1 MGDRV
6 LIDTFMAYAAA
17 HWSELLGSVLGLI
30 QIWLLVRR
38 SIWNFPVAMA
48 MVTLIG
54 ITLFEARLYSECGL
68 QAFFFV
74 VNAIGWVQWN
84 RVTDDADTVPVTWM
98 TNRSRLTWALI
109 TAVLS
114 LSLGW
119 LMHALT
125 NAALPFADSAVT
137 GASIAAQLLLN
148 NRRIENWVLWV
159 AIDVVSVALYLYRDL
174 FFLAALYVAFLVI
187 SVIGL
192 RQWTRASRTKQNNG
206 YA

>member
-1 MGDRV
+1 MGGRV
-6 LIDTFMAYAAA
+6 LIDTAMAYAAA
-17 HWSELLGSVLGLI
+17 HWTELLGSVLGLI

-74 VNAIGWVQWN
+74 VNATGWVQWN
-84 RVTDDADTVPVTWM
+84 RVTDDADTVPVSWM
-98 TNRSRLTWALI
+98 SGQSRAVWAVVTI
-109 TAVLS
+109 ALS

-119 LMHALT
+119 LMHSLT

-148 NRRIENWVLWV
+148 NRKIENWVLWV
-159 AIDVVSVALYLYRDL
+159 AIDVVSVGLYLYRDL
-174 FFLAALYVAFLVI
+174 YFLTVLYIAFLAI

-192 RQWTRASRTKQNNG
+192 RQWIRASRAEITNG
-206 YA
+206 FA

>member
-1 MGDRV
+1 MGGSI
-6 LIDTFMAYAAA
+6 LTFDSYAFLTA
-17 HWSELLGSVLGLI
+17 HWTEIAGSVLGLI

-38 SIWNFPVAMA
+38 SLWNFPLAMA
-48 MVTLIG
+48 SVTLVG
-54 ITLFEARLYSECGL
+54 ITLFEGRLYSEAGL

-74 VNAIGWVQWN
+74 VNALGWYQWS
-84 RVTDDADTVPVTWM
+84 RVRSDDSAVPVGWM
-98 TNRSRLTWALI
+98 SVAARLRWGAATVL
-109 TAVLS
+109 LS

-119 LMHALT
+119 IMHTFT

-159 AIDVVSVALYLYRDL
+159 AIDVVSVGLYVTRDL
-174 FFLAALYVAFLVI
+174 YFLAVLYIAFLAI

-192 RQWTRASRTKQNNG
+192 RQWTRVSRASQQNG
-206 YA
+206 FA